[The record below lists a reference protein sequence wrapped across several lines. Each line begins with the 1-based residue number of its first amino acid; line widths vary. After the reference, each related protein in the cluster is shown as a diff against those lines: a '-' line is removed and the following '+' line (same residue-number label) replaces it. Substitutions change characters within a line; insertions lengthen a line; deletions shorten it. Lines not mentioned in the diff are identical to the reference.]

1 MGLKR
6 RKIGICI
13 RRRFNYST
21 LTRHVEVIVWKRAVD
36 SLLGHQHEVGG
47 VCLGD
52 ALADVPGASQI

>member
-1 MGLKR
+1 MGPNR

-13 RRRFNYST
+13 RRRFNNSP

-52 ALADVPGASQI
+52 TLADVPGVSQI